1 MNALLL
7 TMLLAAGGNPFLQ
20 EAKVHL
26 QSLAFERCL
35 ERLTQASTQWKSTPD
50 ELRDIELTA
59 GLCHFNLGHRKL
71 AAEHFRTALRI
82 DEGSDLPPYT
92 SPKAVDLFLAVK
104 KALRAPT
111 EPMPDEDLPA
121 DAPLVRTLTPKDA
134 PTPLTPPGPPG
145 PWNRRVA
152 PLVLTGV
159 TAVAASVAIGLG
171 VSANAQAAKAN
182 SSQYE
187 SDFVTLG
194 AAAKSTATGA
204 NVAWGVAGAAAVSA
218 VIGWILVERTP
229 PP

>member
-1 MNALLL
+1 MSALLL
-7 TMLLAAGGNPFLQ
+7 SLVLAAGGNPFLQ

-26 QSLAFERCL
+26 QALAFERCL
-35 ERLTQASTQWKSTPD
+35 ERLAQASTQWKSTPD
-50 ELRDIELTA
+50 ELREIELTL

-82 DEGSDLPPYT
+82 DEASDLPPYT

-121 DAPLVRTLTPKDA
+121 DAPVERSLVPRPP
-134 PTPLTPPGPPG
+134 PTPLTAPLD
-145 PWNRRVA
+145 PWPRRVA
-152 PLVLTGV
+152 PLTLTGV
-159 TAVAASVAIGLG
+159 TLVAAGTAIGLG
-171 VSANAQAAKAN
+171 VSASAQAAKAN

-194 AAAKSTATGA
+194 AAARGTATGA

-218 VIGWILVERTP
+218 VITWILVEREP
-229 PP
+229 HP

>member
-1 MNALLL
+1 MSALLL
-7 TMLLAAGGNPFLQ
+7 SMLLTAGGNPFLQ

-50 ELRDIELTA
+50 ELREIELTL
-59 GLCHFNLGHRKL
+59 GLCHFNLGHRKQ

-82 DEGSDLPPYT
+82 DEASDLPPYT

-121 DAPLVRTLTPKDA
+121 DAPLDR
-134 PTPLTPPGPPG
+134 PLVPRQVPLLPSVIG
-145 PWNRRVA
+145 PWERRAV
-152 PLVLTGV
+152 PLALTGV
-159 TAVAASVAIGLG
+159 TMVAAGVAMGLG
-171 VSANAQAAKAN
+171 VSASAQAAKAN

-187 SDFVTLG
+187 SDFVRLG
-194 AAAKSTATGA
+194 AVAKSTATGA

-218 VIGWILVERTP
+218 VISWILVEREP
-229 PP
+229 KP